1 LIDPVATTE
10 PAVSIVIPT
19 YNRGHLLPRCLDSLL
34 AQTWTN
40 FELIVV
46 DDGSVDATPD
56 VLARYIEQDA
66 RVRSVRQQN
75 GGGCAAR
82 NAGVASA
89 ISPIITFLDSDDE
102 VQPEWLEALV
112 SPLCRGADVSCCGHE
127 MKRPDGEVFLVRR
140 PRDWS
145 AGRATSQV
153 SGGLF
158 ISGTFALRRE
168 LFEAAGG
175 YTVGLPANHHS
186 EFRLRLLRILV
197 DTQGRLDSTDRL
209 LAIGHEHTG
218 PNIRSNTQAIYDSAV
233 FVIDKHYEQLRLCPR
248 TLASWATA
256 AGGCAAKLGQ
266 FREARQRFGQAIR
279 NYPRDSRNYLRWMV
293 SNIPGLR
300 RIAWPDS
307 NRS

>member
-1 LIDPVATTE
+1 MINNASPSE
-10 PAVSIVIPT
+10 PAVSIVVPT
-19 YNRGHLLPRCLDSLL
+19 YNRAHLLPRCLDSLL
-34 AQTWTN
+34 AQTRTD

-46 DDGSVDATPD
+46 DDGSVDETPE
-56 VLARYIEQDA
+56 VLARYAEQDA
-66 RVRSVRQQN
+66 RVRTVRQAN
-75 GGGCAAR
+75 SGGCAAR

-102 VQPEWLEALV
+102 VQPEWLETLLA
-112 SPLCRGADVSCCGHE
+112 PLYRGADVCCCGHE
-127 MKRPDGEVFLVRR
+127 MRRADGEVFLVRH

-145 AGRATSQV
+145 PGRATSQV

-168 LFEAAGG
+168 LFDAVGG
-175 YTVGLPANHHS
+175 YTEGLPANHHS

-197 DTQGRLDSTDRL
+197 ERGGRLDSTDRL

-233 FVIDKHYEQLRLCPR
+233 FVIDKHYEQLCCCPR
-248 TLASWATA
+248 TLASWSTA
-256 AGGCAAKLGQ
+256 AGGCAAKLGL
-266 FREARQRFGQAIR
+266 FSEARQRFGQAIR
-279 NYPRDSRNYLRWMV
+279 HYPRDTRNYLRWVV

-300 RIAWPDS
+300 RIAWSDS